1 MQITK
6 GHFQYSIT
14 DSPSLFYYIRCM
26 SSSSRSINL
35 TILVASLGYF
45 VDIFDLQLFNIV
57 SKSSLAGLGIT
68 EKSLIDKYD
77 YTLFLW
83 QMTGMLVGGLIWGI
97 IGDTKGRK
105 SILFGSI
112 LMYSLANIANAFVGD
127 MTSYTIIRFVAGL
140 GLAGELGAAITLVNE
155 IMHKDKRGYGTMVI
169 VTMGALGAVAA
180 VYISKLQLSLFG
192 LQTWQTM
199 YIIGGGLGLA
209 LLALRMGTFES
220 GLFDDIKKSK
230 VKKGNF
236 LMLFTNATRL
246 KKYLASIA
254 LGLPVWFGIGVLIK
268 FSDKFAAVNGAS
280 GVIEVPQAIVYA
292 YLGLSVGDLLSG
304 YLSQLFRNR
313 KKVVMFYLILNVA
326 VVITFLF
333 AKGLS
338 ASVMYFMCFMIGA
351 ATGYWALFVTIASET
366 FGTNIRATVTTT
378 VPNFVRGALVPIML
392 SFKALEPVTGNITAA
407 LIVGGVCIVL
417 SFISILVLPES
428 FGRDLN
434 FLEE

>member
-1 MQITK
+1 MA
-6 GHFQYSIT
+6 
-14 DSPSLFYYIRCM
+14 
-26 SSSSRSINL
+26 SSSKSINL

-57 SKSSLAGLGIT
+57 SKSSLSGLGIT
-68 EKSLIDKYD
+68 DKTLIDTYD

-112 LMYSLANIANAFVGD
+112 LMYSIANIANAFVTD
-127 MTSYTIIRFVAGL
+127 MGSYQVVRFVAGL

-199 YIIGGGLGLA
+199 YIIGGALGLA

-220 GLFDDIKKSK
+220 GMFDEVKKTHI
-230 VKKGNF
+230 KKGNF
-236 LMLFTNATRL
+236 LMLFTNRVRL
-246 KKYLASIA
+246 KRYLASIA
-254 LGLPVWFGIGVLIK
+254 LGLPVWYGIGVLIK
-268 FSDKFAAVNGAS
+268 FSDKFAANNGVTQ
-280 GVIEVPQAIVYA
+280 GGIEVPQAIVYA

-304 YLSQLFRNR
+304 YFSQVFRNR
-313 KKVVMFYLILNVA
+313 KKVVLFYLVLNVGI
-326 VVITFLF
+326 VLTFLF
-333 AKGLS
+333 ARGLS
-338 ASVMYFMCFMIGA
+338 STVMYFLCFMIGA

-392 SFKALEPVTGNITAA
+392 SFKALEPKTGIISAA
-407 LIVGGVCIVL
+407 LIVGSVCIAL
-417 SFISILVLPES
+417 SFISLMVIPES
-428 FGRDLN
+428 FGKDLN
-434 FLEE
+434 FVEED